1 MEKQRLRLDIKS
13 YIKITLFK
21 KVQALVTY
29 IEEEMNCLRNAQSSL
44 MMDTILSII
53 DNILSM
59 LMLVFAILIII

>member
-59 LMLVFAILIII
+59 LMLVFATLIII

>member
-1 MEKQRLRLDIKS
+1 MEKQRLRFDIKS

-59 LMLVFAILIII
+59 LMLVFATLIII